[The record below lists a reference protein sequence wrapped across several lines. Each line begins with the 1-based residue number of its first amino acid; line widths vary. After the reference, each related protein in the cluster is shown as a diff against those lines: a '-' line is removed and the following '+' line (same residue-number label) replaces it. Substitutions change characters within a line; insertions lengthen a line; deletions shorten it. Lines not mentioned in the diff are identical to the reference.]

1 MKEWV
6 SQMNFNLKNFYKF
19 CAELKIETKE
29 EGLKKMGTLLGTQT
43 YVMEEM
49 QKGLADDVHFF
60 VILKGRQ
67 LGITTVSLALDLYW
81 QFTHPGWQGTLVADT
96 EENRDMFRSTL
107 AMYIEGLPK
116 EYKIPLV
123 AHNRNQMVLKN
134 RSRIFYQIAGNKS
147 RLGQGKAITYL
158 HGTETASWGNEEGLA
173 SLIASLAEKNPER
186 LYMFESTA
194 QGFNMFHDMY
204 KTAKRA
210 KTQRAIFCGWW
221 RNEYYSV
228 PADSNIYKVY
238 WDGKLK
244 GEEKEWV
251 KDIKKMYGFEIN
263 SRQMAWWRWK
273 LAEGIK
279 DESLMY
285 QEFPP
290 TEDYAFVMTGTSFFS
305 NSRCTEAAKISKKVL
320 YDGYRYAFGQMFQ
333 DTEVLKSTERLSTLK
348 IWEEPVDTA
357 YYVIGADPAYG
368 SSDWADRFCIQVFRC
383 YADGL
388 DQVAEFA
395 TSEMNTYQFA
405 WVIAHLAGAYKNSTL
420 NLEVNGPGQ
429 AVINE
434 LRNLKRLAANMGN
447 SMGASLMNVYA
458 SMTNYIWR
466 KNDSLGGMSSS
477 MGWLTTSATKERM
490 LSYMKDYFER
500 GMMDI
505 LDMDT
510 IEEMKTVVRD
520 GGSIEASGRNKDDR
534 VIASALAAA
543 AFAEQVQPQLIGRK
557 ITRLVSKVEQNF
569 TPEQLSVG
577 RNVSDYL
584 KKIGVYGD
592 ENNPH

>member
-1 MKEWV
+1 MK
-6 SQMNFNLKNFYKF
+6 FNLKQFYAF
-19 CAELKIETKE
+19 CSQLKIETKE
-29 EGLKKMGTLLGTQT
+29 EGLRNMDTLLGTQT
-43 YVMEEM
+43 YVMEEIA
-49 QKGLADDVHFF
+49 KGLENDIHFF

-81 QFTHPGWQGTLVADT
+81 QFTHPGWQGTLVSDT

-107 AMYIEGLPK
+107 AMYMDGLPK

-123 AHNRNQMVLKN
+123 AHNRNQLVLQN

-173 SLIASLAEKNPER
+173 SLIASLAENNPER
-186 LYMFESTA
+186 LYVFESTA

-204 KTAKRA
+204 VTAKRA

-221 RNEYYSV
+221 RNQFYSID
-228 PADSNIYKVY
+228 PSTEIYKVY
-238 WDGKLK
+238 WDGKLTT
-244 GEEKEWV
+244 EEKEWT
-251 KDIKKMYGFEIN
+251 KDIKKLYDVEIN

-273 LAEGIK
+273 LYEGIK
-279 DESLMY
+279 DDALMY

-290 TEDYAFVMTGTSFFS
+290 TEDYAFVMTGTSYFS
-305 NSRCTEAAKISKKVL
+305 NARCTDAAKISKKL
-320 YDGYRYAFGQMFQ
+320 NYESYRYSMGANFQ
-333 DTEVLKSTERLSTLK
+333 DTEVLKSTERLGVLK
-348 IWEEPVDTA
+348 VWEEPVDTA

-368 SSDWADRFCIQVFRC
+368 SSDWADRFSIQVFRA

-388 DQVAEFA
+388 EQVAEFA
-395 TSEMNTYQFA
+395 TSELNTYQFA

-434 LRNLKRLAANMGN
+434 LRNLKRQAA
-447 SMGASLMNVYA
+447 SMGGAIGADLMNVYG
-458 SMTNYIWR
+458 SMQNYIWR
-466 KNDSLGGMSSS
+466 RNDTLGGMSNSI
-477 MGWLTTSATKERM
+477 GWLTTSATKERM

-505 LDMDT
+505 FSMEL
-510 IEEMKTVVRD
+510 IEEMKTIVRD
-520 GGSIEASGRNKDDR
+520 GGSIQATGRNKDDR
-534 VIASALAAA
+534 VIAAALAVA
-543 AFAEQVQPQLIGRK
+543 AFAEQVQPRLIAQK
-557 ITRLVSKVEQNF
+557 VTRQVSRVQDDYTAEQIA
-569 TPEQLSVG
+569 VG

-584 KKIGVYGD
+584 KRIGVYG
-592 ENNPH
+592 HR

>member
-1 MKEWV
+1 
-6 SQMNFNLKNFYKF
+6 MNFDLKKFYKF
-19 CAELKIETKE
+19 CSELKIETKE

-43 YVMEEM
+43 YVMEEI
-49 QKGLADDVHFF
+49 QKGLDEDVHFF

-67 LGITTVSLALDLYW
+67 LGITTISLALDLYW

-107 AMYIEGLPK
+107 AMYMEGLPK

-134 RSRIFYQIAGNKS
+134 RSRLFYQIAGNKS

-221 RNEYYSV
+221 RNEFYSV
-228 PADSNIYKVY
+228 PGDSQIYKVY

-244 GEEKEWV
+244 SEEKEWV
-251 KDIKKMYGFEIN
+251 KDIKKMYGVDIN

-273 LAEGIK
+273 MHEGIK
-279 DESLMY
+279 DETLMY

-305 NSRCTEAAKISKKVL
+305 HTRCTEAAKQSKKR
-320 YDGYRYAFGQMFQ
+320 DHEDYRYSFGQLFQ
-333 DTEVLKSTERLSTLK
+333 DTEVLRSTERLSTLRV
-348 IWEEPVDTA
+348 WEQPIDSA

-395 TSEMNTYQFA
+395 TSELNTYQFA

-434 LRNLKRLAANMGN
+434 IRNLKRMAS
-447 SMGASLMNVYA
+447 SMGGPMGHGLMDVLG
-458 SMTNYIWR
+458 SMQNYIWR
-466 KNDSLGGMSSS
+466 RNDTLGGLSNSLGYVTTASS
-477 MGWLTTSATKERM
+477 KERM
-490 LSYMKDYFER
+490 LNYMKDYFER
-500 GMMDI
+500 DMMRVYSME
-505 LDMDT
+505 LL
-510 IEEMKTVVRD
+510 EEMKGIVRD
-520 GGSIEASGRNKDDR
+520 SGFLGAPGRGKDDR
-534 VIASALAAA
+534 VIATALASV
-543 AFAEQVQPQLIGRK
+543 AFAEQLQPRLIAQK
-557 ITRLVSKVEQNF
+557 ITRDISKAQEDY
-569 TPEQLSVG
+569 TPEQIAVG

-584 KKIGVYGD
+584 KRIGLYGTQ
-592 ENNPH
+592 

>member
-1 MKEWV
+1 
-6 SQMNFNLKNFYKF
+6 MNFDLNKFYKF
-19 CAELKIETKE
+19 CSELKIETKE

-43 YVMEEM
+43 YVMEEIK
-49 QKGLADDVHFF
+49 KGLEDDVHFF

-107 AMYIEGLPK
+107 AMYMEGLPK

-204 KTAKRA
+204 KTAKKA

-228 PADSNIYKVY
+228 PGDSNIYKVY
-238 WDGKLK
+238 WDGKLSA
-244 GEEKEWV
+244 EEKEWV
-251 KDIKKMYGFEIN
+251 KDIKKLYGYEVN

-273 LAEGIK
+273 MHEGIK

-305 NSRCTEAAKISKKVL
+305 TTRCTEAAKEAKKLVP
-320 YDGYRYAFGQMFQ
+320 DHYRYAFGQLFQ
-333 DTEVLKSTERLSTLK
+333 DTEVIKSTERLGTLTV
-348 IWEEPVDTA
+348 WEEPVDTA

-368 SSDWADRFCIQVFRC
+368 SSDWADRFCIQVYRC

-434 LRNLKRLAANMGN
+434 IRNLKRMAVSLGGAMGH
-447 SMGASLMNVYA
+447 GLMDVLG

-466 KNDSLGGMSSS
+466 RNDTLGGLSNSI
-477 MGWLTTSATKERM
+477 GYLTTTNSKERM
-490 LSYMKDYFER
+490 LQYMKDYFER
-500 GMMDI
+500 QMI
-505 LDMDT
+505 KIRSMDT
-510 IEEMKTVVRD
+510 LEEMKGIVRE
-520 GGSIEASGRNKDDR
+520 GSFLGAPGRGKDDR
-534 VIASALAAA
+534 VIATALACV
-543 AFAEQVQPQLIGRK
+543 AFAEQIQPRLIAQK
-557 ITRLVSKVEQNF
+557 ITRQISHAQENF
-569 TPEQLSVG
+569 TPEQISVG

-584 KKIGVYGD
+584 KRIGMYGTQ
-592 ENNPH
+592 

>member
-1 MKEWV
+1 MDFDLDK
-6 SQMNFNLKNFYKF
+6 FYKF

-29 EGLKKMGTLLGTQT
+29 EGLKKMGKLLGTQT
-43 YVMEEM
+43 YVMEEID
-49 QKGLADDVHFF
+49 KGLKEDVHFF

-81 QFTHPGWQGTLVADT
+81 QFTHPGWQGTLVSDT

-107 AMYIEGLPK
+107 GMYIDGLPK

-134 RSRIFYQIAGNKS
+134 RSRIFYQIAGNKA

-158 HGTETASWGNEEGLA
+158 HATETASWGNDEGLA
-173 SLIASLAEKNPER
+173 SLIASLAEKNPQR
-186 LYMFESTA
+186 LYIFESTA

-210 KTQRAIFCGWW
+210 RTQRAIFCGWW

-228 PADSNIYKVY
+228 GPDTKEYKVY

-244 GEEKEWV
+244 PEEKEWV
-251 KDIKKMYGFEIN
+251 REIKKMYGVEIN

-273 LAEGIK
+273 MAEGIK
-279 DESLMY
+279 DETLMY

-305 NSRCTEAAKISKKVL
+305 NSRCTDAAKHAKTL
-320 YDGYRYAFGQMFQ
+320 DYECYRYAFGQLFQ
-333 DTEVLKSTERLSTLK
+333 DTECLPSSDRLATLRV
-348 IWEEPVDTA
+348 WQQPVDTA

-368 SSDWADRFCIQVFRC
+368 SSDWADRFCIQVYRV

-395 TSEMNTYQFA
+395 TSELNTYQFA
-405 WVIAHLAGAYKNSTL
+405 WVIAHIAGAYKNSTL

-434 LRNLKRLAANMGN
+434 LRNLKRLASAMQGKMATDMMDVLG
-447 SMGASLMNVYA
+447 SMQ
-458 SMTNYIWR
+458 NYIWR
-466 KNDSLGGMSSS
+466 RNDTMGGLSNSI
-477 MGWLTTSATKERM
+477 GFLTTSSSKERM

-500 GMMDI
+500 GMMGI
-505 LDMDT
+505 FSMDLL
-510 IEEMKTVVRD
+510 EEMKGIVREN
-520 GGSIEASGRNKDDR
+520 GFIGAPGRGKDDR
-534 VIASALAAA
+534 VIAAALATIAW
-543 AFAEQVQPQLIGRK
+543 AEQVQPRLIGM
-557 ITRLVSKVEQNF
+557 RLSKEMSLKQDEY
-569 TPEQLSVG
+569 TPEQLAVG
-577 RNVSDYL
+577 KNVSNYL
-584 KKIGVYGD
+584 KMIGVYGGKD
-592 ENNPH
+592 VAPR